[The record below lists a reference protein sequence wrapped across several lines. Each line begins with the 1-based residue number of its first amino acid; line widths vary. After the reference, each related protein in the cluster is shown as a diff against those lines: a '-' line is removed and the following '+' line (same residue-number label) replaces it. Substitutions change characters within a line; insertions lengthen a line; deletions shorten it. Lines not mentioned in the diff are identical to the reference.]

1 LLKQRVAGV
10 ILAGGQASRMGGGDK
25 CLLRLR
31 DGGTLLSRI
40 VARLAPQV
48 RCLAINANGD
58 AARFADV
65 GLAVLADTHVDAGPL
80 AGVLAGMIWARDQ
93 GCDAVVTVAGDTPFF
108 PADLVARLQSGDA
121 GHPVADPVAVAATDR
136 VHPVFAL
143 WDVGLAPA
151 LDAAL
156 AQGTRRVG
164 DFTAAQGAQVIR
176 FPVNGPV
183 DPFFN
188 INTPDDLARVL
199 AYEAKG
205 HVP

>member
-1 LLKQRVAGV
+1 MLKQRVAGV

-58 AARFADV
+58 AARFADL
-65 GLAVLADTHVDAGPL
+65 GLAVLADTRADVGPL

-108 PADLVARLQSGDA
+108 PADLVARLQGGDA
-121 GHPVADPVAVAATDR
+121 GHPVAGSVAVAATDR

-176 FPVNGPV
+176 FAVHGPV

-199 AYEAKG
+199 DHEAKG
-205 HVP
+205 NLP